1 LAAELAAEVRWG
13 PLRAGDEVSLRE
25 SREAPSWFL
34 IEAGPGRARRAAE
47 FQRAAPGLPPGQAGY
62 RILRIEVQAR
72 ETFLVLRPLPPA
84 GVEGDHELWI
94 PGSAIRQ
101 VRVWQ

>member
-1 LAAELAAEVRWG
+1 
-13 PLRAGDEVSLRE
+13 VSLRE
-25 SREAPSWFL
+25 AREAPSLFL

-47 FQRAAPGLPPGQAGY
+47 FQRAMPGLPPGQAGY

-72 ETFLVLRPLPPA
+72 ETFLVLLPLPPA
-84 GVEGDHELWI
+84 GVEGEHEVWI

-101 VRVWQ
+101 VRIWK